1 MATVH
6 ELLVK
11 QAAARKPVASE
22 QPEGA
27 VKKASKK
34 EPVMIDDAGLDKLAA
49 ALEMVAAGK
58 LTPELSKQVLVKSAQ
73 VMRQVKVERAFLI
86 EEQAKSLHKESAS
99 NLAKELVN
107 RGIYSDEDI
116 AGLVEK
122 VAQLNNL
129 DAVKKAVELV
139 QPTAKKALPIGT
151 VEKSAASGNSRE
163 AKLMEDPAIAFL
175 MEHV

>member
-6 ELLVK
+6 ELLVQK
-11 QAAARKPVASE
+11 AAARKPVVTEPVAAS
-22 QPEGA
+22 
-27 VKKASKK
+27 VKTASKK
-34 EPVMIDDAGLDKLAA
+34 EPVMIDDAGLDKLAS

-73 VMRQVKVERAFLI
+73 IMRQVKVERAFLI
-86 EEQAKSLHKESAS
+86 DEQAKVLHKEAAS
-99 NLAKELVN
+99 KVAKELVD
-107 RGIYSDEDI
+107 RGIYTETDI

-129 DAVKKAVELV
+129 EAVKKAVELV
-139 QPTAKKALPIGT
+139 QPAAKKALPIGT
-151 VEKSAASGNSRE
+151 VEKSAAPGNSRE
-163 AKLMEDPAIAFL
+163 AKMMEDPAIQFL